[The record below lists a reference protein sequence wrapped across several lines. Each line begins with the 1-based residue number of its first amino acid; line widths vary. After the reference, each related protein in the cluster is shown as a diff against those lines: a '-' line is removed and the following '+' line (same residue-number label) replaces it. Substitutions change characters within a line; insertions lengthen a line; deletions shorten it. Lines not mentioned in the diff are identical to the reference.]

1 MVKDIIWDFDGTL
14 FNTYPQISTI
24 FRNTLTHFGID
35 ENTDDILANL
45 HQSLWHTYQVYI
57 KKYNL
62 DLDKLRKKFSEL
74 DEQMDPGFLK
84 PFPGVIEIL
93 NNFKGKHFIFT
104 HRGNSTFNYLSHW
117 GLLPYFTE
125 VLTRENGYARKPQ
138 PDALLYLIDKYK
150 LVREHTIYIGDR
162 EIDVKCAKNAGIQ
175 SCYFNSHQLPI
186 SEIADFEIIDFT
198 TFSLE

>member
-1 MVKDIIWDFDGTL
+1 MIKDIIWDFDGTL

-24 FRNTLTHFGID
+24 FKNTLAHFGID

-45 HQSLWHTYQVYI
+45 HQSLWYTYQTYV

-62 DLDKLRKKFSEL
+62 DLETLRKKFSEL
-74 DEQMDPGFLK
+74 DEQMDPGFLQ

-93 NNFKGKHFIFT
+93 NNFNGNHFIFT
-104 HRGNSTFNYLSHW
+104 HRGNSTIDYLSHW
-117 GLLPYFTE
+117 GLLSHFTE
-125 VLTRENGYARKPQ
+125 IITRENGFSRKPQ

-162 EIDVKCAKNAGIQ
+162 DIDVKCAKNAKIQ

-186 SEIADFEIIDFT
+186 KEIADFEIKDFT
-198 TFSLE
+198 SFSFE